1 MKKPVIVCID
11 DEPDVLDS
19 LKIELRKAV
28 GDRCTVETAEGGID
42 ALELLADL
50 QADDCQIALVVS
62 DYIMPDI
69 KGDELLRIIHERSPN
84 TLKIMLTGQADL
96 DAVGN
101 AIKYA
106 KLYRYIPKPWHTE
119 DLKLTVVEAVHS
131 YLQDQ
136 KLADEVIKGREAN
149 EKLRIAN
156 KELLAKENR
165 LKQFLAALPVGVSV
179 YNRDGSIA
187 YINHAAEQLLIT
199 DTALV
204 DASLA
209 SNLEQLIA
217 NSQLYE
223 SNKDQLYFPEN
234 FPIVRALQGESVKV
248 NEVEITQYGLI
259 VTLEI
264 SAKPIFDS
272 SGDIA
277 YAIAVI
283 QDISQRKELERFLA
297 NYQRTLE
304 AEIVERTEQLQ
315 KAALAAEAA
324 NRAKSTFLANMSHEL
339 RTPLNAILG
348 FAQIIEPS
356 PNLTAEDRENLR
368 IIHRSGEHL
377 LTLINQ
383 ALDLAKIEAGRMG
396 LFPTNFDLYCLLDE
410 LQDMFQLRAKKQD
423 LELFFQR
430 SADVPQYV
438 RADEVK
444 LRQVLINLLSNAIKF
459 TQIGGVFVRV
469 RPKTAGSPAT
479 DSVQNTT
486 KITNQEKENLS
497 ASENLTA
504 SDSETSDSAEI
515 PPTTERSNSG
525 KPPEKNNLNLADSLL
540 LEFEIE
546 DTGVGIEPAELEN
559 LFQAFVQ
566 TESGQKAQ
574 QGTGLG
580 LTIGRQFVR
589 LMGGDITVESQ
600 LDRGTIFRFEIAV
613 KVVDAVAIS
622 APKTEREV
630 IGLEPDSPEY
640 RILIVDDREDNCQLL
655 VKILSPLGFLLQV
668 ARNGIE
674 AVEIWENWQPHLI
687 LMDLRMPVMDGYEAT
702 IEIRAKIQ
710 QREED
715 RDASSPTAIP
725 NPDFPIPK
733 IIALTAS
740 TVEERRSFALLVG
753 CDDFIRKPFRKTD
766 IFELLHKHLGVNYI
780 YSDLTSSAPTG
791 DRNAISEFNSIAF
804 LGSVPRMPAEWVAN
818 MRQAIRSADFDLIAA
833 TIEEIRSDFPEFA
846 RILQSNLDNFDY
858 PAILNLI
865 AESERS
871 NTGGES

>member
-28 GDRCTVETAEGGID
+28 GDRCIIETAEGGED
-42 ALELLADL
+42 ALELVADL
-50 QADDCQIALVVS
+50 QAEEHEIALVVS

-84 TLKIMLTGQADL
+84 TLKIMLTGQANL
-96 DAVGN
+96 DAVGH
-101 AIKYA
+101 AIQYA

-131 YLQDQ
+131 YLQDR

-149 EKLRIAN
+149 EKLRIAYE
-156 KELLAKENR
+156 ELAAKESR
-165 LKQFLAALPVGVSV
+165 LQQFLAALPVGVSV
-179 YNRDGSIA
+179 YNPDGSIA
-187 YINHAAEQLLIT
+187 YINHAAEQMLIT

-204 DASLA
+204 DTSMA
-209 SNLEQLIA
+209 SNVEQLIA
-217 NSQLYE
+217 NSQFYNSE
-223 SNKDQLYFPEN
+223 KDQLYFPEN
-234 FPIVRALQGESVKV
+234 FPIFQALQGEAAKV
-248 NEVEITQYGLI
+248 NEVEISQYGLV

-264 SAKPIFDS
+264 STRPIFDN
-272 SGDIA
+272 SGNVA

-304 AEIVERTEQLQ
+304 AEIAERTEQLQ
-315 KAALAAEAA
+315 QAVSAAESA

-356 PNLTAEDRENLR
+356 PNLTVEDRENLR
-368 IIHRSGEHL
+368 IIHRSGELL

-383 ALDLAKIEAGRMG
+383 VLDLAKIEAGRMG
-396 LFPTNFDLYCLLDE
+396 LFPSNFDLYRLLDD
-410 LQDMFQLRAKKQD
+410 LQNMFQLRAKRQE

-430 SADVPQYV
+430 STDLPQYV
-438 RADEVK
+438 RTDEIK
-444 LRQVLINLLSNAIKF
+444 LRQVLINLLGNALKF

-469 RPKTAGSPAT
+469 RTKDTSRYAT
-479 DSVQNTT
+479 EAIGNTT
-486 KITNQEKENLS
+486 QGTEEETETANPPD
-497 ASENLTA
+497 NLTTSEIAA
-504 SDSETSDSAEI
+504 SNDAENVLI
-515 PPTTERSNSG
+515 SRQLECEAPAAAG
-525 KPPEKNNLNLADSLL
+525 NLNIDGSLF

-546 DTGVGIEPAELEN
+546 DTGVGIAPEEQEN

-566 TESGQKAQ
+566 TESGKKAQ

-580 LTIGRQFVR
+580 LTIARQFVR
-589 LMGGDITVESQ
+589 LMGGDIAVESE
-600 LDRGTIFRFEIAV
+600 LERGTTFRFEIAV
-613 KVVDAVAIS
+613 KVVDS
-622 APKTEREV
+622 ATIATPNIEREV
-630 IGLEPDSPEY
+630 IELAPDVPAY
-640 RILIVDDREDNCQLL
+640 RILIADDREDNRQLL
-655 VKILSPLGFLLQV
+655 VKMLSPLGFEMRE
-668 ARNGIE
+668 ASNGTE
-674 AVEIWENWQPHLI
+674 AVEIWEIWQPHLI

-710 QREED
+710 QTEED
-715 RDASSPTAIP
+715 RQASGQTDFP
-725 NPDFPIPK
+725 NPEFPIPK

-740 TVEERRSFALLVG
+740 TLEERRSFALLVG

-766 IFELLHKHLGVNYI
+766 IFDMLQKHLEVNYI
-780 YSDLTSSAPTG
+780 YSDLISSSSRADRSSISDSTSSTSFA
-791 DRNAISEFNSIAF
+791 A
-804 LGSVPRMPAEWVAN
+804 VPKMPAEWIGN
-818 MRQAIRSADFDLIAA
+818 MRQVLRRADLDLIVA

-846 RILQSNLDNFDY
+846 RLLQGHLDNFDY
-858 PAILNLI
+858 QAILNLI
-865 AESERS
+865 AESEES
-871 NTGGES
+871 NSGD

>member
-50 QADDCQIALVVS
+50 QAEDCEIALVVS

-69 KGDELLRIIHERSPN
+69 KGDELLRMVHERSPN

-156 KELLAKENR
+156 EELLANENR

-179 YNRDGSIA
+179 YNTDGSIA
-187 YINHAAEQLLIT
+187 YINHAAEELLVA
-199 DTALV
+199 DTALM

-209 SNLEQLIA
+209 GNVEQLIA
-217 NSQLYE
+217 NSQFYDR
-223 SNKDQLYFPEN
+223 NKDQLYLPEN
-234 FPIVRALQGESVKV
+234 FPVVRALQGEPVKV
-248 NEVEITQYGLI
+248 NEVEISQYGLI
-259 VTLEI
+259 ITLEI
-264 SAKPIFDS
+264 SAKPIYDS
-272 SGDIA
+272 NGNIA

-283 QDISQRKELERFLA
+283 QDISQRKELEKFLA

-396 LFPTNFDLYCLLDE
+396 LFSTNFDLYRLLDE
-410 LQDMFQLRAKKQD
+410 LQDMFQLRAQKQD

-430 SADVPQYV
+430 SADLPQYV
-438 RADEVK
+438 RTDEVK

-459 TQIGGVFVRV
+459 TQTGGVFVRV
-469 RPKTAGSPAT
+469 RPKTSGTPAT
-479 DSVQNTT
+479 DSVEDATA
-486 KITNQEKENLS
+486 ITDRETENFS
-497 ASENLTA
+497 TSENLTD
-504 SDSETSDSAEI
+504 SDSETSNAAEI
-515 PPTTERSNSG
+515 PPTGDRSDS
-525 KPPEKNNLNLADSLL
+525 ESSSETNNLNLADSLL

-546 DTGVGIEPAELEN
+546 DTGVGIDPAEQEN

-566 TESGQKAQ
+566 TESGKRTQ

-600 LDRGTIFRFEIAV
+600 LNRGTIFRFEIAV
-613 KVVDAVAIS
+613 KVVDAVAIAAS
-622 APKTEREV
+622 KTEREV

-640 RILIVDDREDNCQLL
+640 RILIVDDREDNRQLL
-655 VKILSPLGFLLQV
+655 LKMLSPLGFAV
-668 ARNGIE
+668 REARNGTE

-710 QREED
+710 EREEEQP
-715 RDASSPTAIP
+715 ASSRMDLP
-725 NPDFPIPK
+725 NPEFPIPK

-753 CDDFIRKPFRKTD
+753 CDDFIRKPFRKTE
-766 IFELLHKHLGVNYI
+766 IFDLLHKYLGVNYI
-780 YSDLTSSAPTG
+780 YSDLISSDPTG
-791 DRNAISEFNSIAF
+791 DRMALSESTSSASLDSIPA
-804 LGSVPRMPAEWVAN
+804 MPAEWIAK
-818 MRQAIRSADFDLIAA
+818 MRQAIRSADFDLIAVI
-833 TIEEIRSDFPEFA
+833 IEEIRSSFPEFA
-846 RILQSNLDNFDY
+846 RVLQSNLDNFDY